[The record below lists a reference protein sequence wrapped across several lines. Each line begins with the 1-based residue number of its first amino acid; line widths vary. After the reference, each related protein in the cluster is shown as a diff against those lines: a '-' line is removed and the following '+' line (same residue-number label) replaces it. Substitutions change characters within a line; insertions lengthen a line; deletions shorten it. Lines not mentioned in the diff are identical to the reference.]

1 LTPGVSSGRPVA
13 WEDAGR
19 QIASLLGSY
28 SAVVVTSSDPIAAS
42 HVALGIARSEA
53 AHRRVV
59 VGDLVGDI
67 PSLRSLVKDEDPHG
81 ITDSFLYGVS
91 FNKIG
96 YPVEGTENLYVM
108 PSGTDPQIDDGI
120 LRNPRWTKLAEGFG
134 EATSLLLLVTPSDSP
149 GLSDLIDQLDG
160 AVLVK
165 DAELSGAPSA
175 LVLARVASPTP
186 TLKIPLH
193 NITARAASWR
203 IGERAANWMTSARA
217 GNWRRQRW
225 FYPALAVI
233 ALILIVAVG
242 GAIMLSRVGVKSRRS
257 VAMPAPVPVV
267 TKPIPAPTPPPPRPP
282 PETLYVAPPAN
293 VNDSASAALFAVE
306 LLVANTAEGANLF
319 VRKNGAALPAAAVSP
334 VVFGSERSTWYQV
347 TAGAY
352 RTRNQADSLLL
363 ALRSSGI
370 IRDTSG
376 VSVTRT
382 PLALVVDSVP
392 TQGGIGDA
400 VSAALDKYAA
410 RGLQVYAL
418 MQDDGGALIY
428 AGAFATADQSAPLIR
443 TLRGAGLK
451 PKLVY
456 RTGSAP

>member
-1 LTPGVSSGRPVA
+1 LTPRVSSGRPVA

-28 SAVVVTSSDPIAAS
+28 SAVVVTSSDPIAAA
-42 HVALGIARSEA
+42 HVALGIARSES

-67 PSLRSLVKDEDPHG
+67 PPLRSLVKDEDPHG

-96 YPVEGTENLYVM
+96 YPVEGTDNLYVM
-108 PSGTDPQIDDGI
+108 PSGTDPHIDTEI
-120 LRNPRWTKLAEGFG
+120 LRSTRWPKLADGFR
-134 EATSLLLLVTPSDSP
+134 EAASLLLLVAPSDSS

-165 DAELSGAPSA
+165 DPELGAAPSA

-203 IGERAANWMTSARA
+203 IKERAASWMTSARA
-217 GNWRRQRW
+217 ANWRRHRW

-233 ALILIVAVG
+233 ALVFVAAVG
-242 GAIMLSRVGVKSRRS
+242 GAILLARVGTKSRRS
-257 VAMPAPVPVV
+257 ATMPTPIPVV
-267 TKPIPAPTPPPPRPP
+267 TRPIPAPTPPPPRPP
-282 PETLYVAPPAN
+282 PETLYVAPPGN

-334 VVFGSERSTWYQV
+334 VVFGPERSTWYQV

-352 RTRNQADSLLL
+352 TTRNQADSLLL
-363 ALRSSGI
+363 ALRNSGI
-370 IRDTSG
+370 IRDTTG

-443 TLRGAGLK
+443 NLRGAGLK

>member
-1 LTPGVSSGRPVA
+1 
-13 WEDAGR
+13 
-19 QIASLLGSY
+19 LGSY
-28 SAVVVTSSDPIAAS
+28 SAVVVTSSDTIAAA

-81 ITDSFLYGVS
+81 VTDSFLYGVS
-91 FNKIG
+91 FTKIG
-96 YPVEGTENLYVM
+96 YPVEGAENLYVM
-108 PSGTDPQIDDGI
+108 PSGTDPQIDEEI
-120 LRNPRWTKLAEGFG
+120 LRSPRWTKLAEGFST
-134 EATSLLLLVTPSDSP
+134 AASLLLLVVPSDSP

-165 DAELSGAPSA
+165 DLDLPGAPSA

-193 NITARAASWR
+193 SITARAANWR
-203 IGERAANWMTSARA
+203 ITARAAA
-217 GNWRRQRW
+217 WRRHRW
-225 FYPALAVI
+225 FYPSLAVI
-233 ALILIVAVG
+233 ALVLIAALG
-242 GAIMLSRVGVKSRRS
+242 GAIMLARVGTTRKS
-257 VAMPAPVPVV
+257 AALLPVRPVV
-267 TKPIPAPTPPPPRPP
+267 VKPIPAPTPPPPRPP
-282 PETLYVAPPAN
+282 PETLYVAPAAN
-293 VNDSASAALFAVE
+293 VNDSASAAVFAVE

-334 VVFGSERSTWYQV
+334 VVFGPERSTWYEV

-352 RTRNQADSLLL
+352 TTRNQADSLLL
-363 ALRSSGI
+363 ALRGSGI
-370 IRDTSG
+370 IRDTTG
-376 VSVTRT
+376 VSITRR

-392 TQGGIGDA
+392 TQGGIADA
-400 VSAALDKYAA
+400 VTAALDKYAG

-428 AGAFATADQSAPLIR
+428 AGAFARADQAAPLIR

-451 PKLVY
+451 PVLVY

>member
-1 LTPGVSSGRPVA
+1 LTSRVSSGRPVA

-28 SAVVVTSSDPIAAS
+28 SAVVVTSSDPIAAA

-96 YPVEGTENLYVM
+96 YPVEGIENLYVM
-108 PSGTDPQIDDGI
+108 PSGTDPHIDEEI
-120 LRNPRWTKLAEGFG
+120 LRNPRWTKLAEGFS
-134 EATSLLLLVTPSDSP
+134 EARSLLLLVAPSDSP

-165 DAELSGAPSA
+165 DADLPAAPSA

-203 IGERAANWMTSARA
+203 IRERAASL
-217 GNWRRQRW
+217 RRHRW

-233 ALILIVAVG
+233 ALVLIAAMG
-242 GAIMLSRVGVKSRRS
+242 GAIMLARVGAKSHRS
-257 VAMPAPVPVV
+257 AAMPAPVPVPVV

-334 VVFGSERSTWYQV
+334 VVFGPERSTWYQV

-352 RTRNQADSLLL
+352 TTRNQADSLLL
-363 ALRSSGI
+363 ALRGSGI
-370 IRDTSG
+370 IRDTTG

-392 TQGGIGDA
+392 SQGGIVDA
-400 VSAALDKYAA
+400 VHAALDKYAA

-451 PKLVY
+451 PVLVY

>member
-1 LTPGVSSGRPVA
+1 LTSRVSSGRPVA

-28 SAVVVTSSDPIAAS
+28 SAVVVTSSDTIAAA

-67 PSLRSLVKDEDPHG
+67 PPLRSLIKDEDPHG
-81 ITDSFLYGVS
+81 VTDSFLYGVS
-91 FNKIG
+91 FTKIG
-96 YPVEGTENLYVM
+96 YPVEGAENLYVM
-108 PSGTDPQIDDGI
+108 PSGTDPQIDEEI
-120 LRNPRWTKLAEGFG
+120 LRSPRWTKLAEGFV
-134 EATSLLLLVTPSDSP
+134 AAASLLLLVVPADSP

-165 DAELSGAPSA
+165 DLDLPGAPSA

-193 NITARAASWR
+193 SITARAASWK
-203 IGERAANWMTSARA
+203 ITARAAA
-217 GNWRRQRW
+217 WRRHRW
-225 FYPALAVI
+225 FYPSLAAI
-233 ALILIVAVG
+233 ALVLIAALG
-242 GAIMLSRVGVKSRRS
+242 GAIMLARVGTSRKSAA
-257 VAMPAPVPVV
+257 VLPVRPVV
-267 TKPIPAPTPPPPRPP
+267 VKPIPAPTPPPPRPP
-282 PETLYVAPPAN
+282 PETLYVAPAAN
-293 VNDSASAALFAVE
+293 VNDSASAAVFAVE

-334 VVFGSERSTWYQV
+334 VVFGPERSTWYEV

-352 RTRNQADSLLL
+352 TTRNQADSLLL
-363 ALRSSGI
+363 ALRGSGI
-370 IRDTSG
+370 IRDTTG
-376 VSVTRT
+376 VSITRR

-392 TQGGIGDA
+392 TQGGIADA
-400 VSAALDKYAA
+400 VTAALDKYAE

-428 AGAFATADQSAPLIR
+428 AGAFARADQAAPLIR

-451 PKLVY
+451 PVLVY

>member
-1 LTPGVSSGRPVA
+1 LNSSVSGGRPVA

-28 SAVVVTSSDPIAAS
+28 SAVVVTSSDPVAAA
-42 HVALGIARSEA
+42 HVALGIARAEA
-53 AHRRVV
+53 THRRVV
-59 VGDLVGDI
+59 IGDLVGDT

-91 FNKIG
+91 LNKIG
-96 YPVEGTENLYVM
+96 YAVEGSENLYVM
-108 PSGTDPQIDDGI
+108 PSGTDPHIDEEI
-120 LRNPRWTKLAEGFG
+120 LRSARWTRVAAGFG
-134 EATSLLLLVTPSDSP
+134 EVGALLLLVAPWDSK
-149 GLSDLIDQLDG
+149 GLGDLIDKVDG

-165 DAELSGAPSA
+165 DTDLPAAPTA

-193 NITARAASWR
+193 RITARAASWK
-203 IGERAANWMTSARA
+203 
-217 GNWRRQRW
+217 QHRW
-225 FYPALAVI
+225 FYPALGAI
-233 ALILIVAVG
+233 ALVLIASLG
-242 GAIMLSRVGVKSRRS
+242 LALMLARVGRAARQPARV
-257 VAMPAPVPVV
+257 VAKAPPAR
-267 TKPIPAPTPPPPRPP
+267 APTPPPPRPP

-293 VNDSASAALFAVE
+293 VNDSASAAAFTVE

-334 VVFGSERSTWYQV
+334 VAIDLERSKWYKV

-352 RTRNQADSLLL
+352 TRRYQADSLLL
-363 ALRSSGI
+363 ALRN
-370 IRDTSG
+370 SG
-376 VSVTRT
+376 VLTDSAGSVATT

-392 TQGGIGDA
+392 TQGGIVDA
-400 VSAALDKYAA
+400 VRGAVDKYTA
-410 RGLQVYAL
+410 RGLPVYAL
-418 MQDDGGALIY
+418 MQNDGGALIY
-428 AGAFATADQSAPLIR
+428 AGAFSRADQSAELVR

-451 PKLVY
+451 PVLVY